1 MRHAQVVSCLWLAAV
16 LVVVATACRPRQTG
30 PNDAY
35 LDPRVSAESGT
46 ASSRA
51 HGRELYDKREL
62 VMQLAAVRPGMSV
75 ADVGAG
81 TGAVHADAERRGG
94 PDGPRLRRR
103 GHRQVQ
109 PVHRR
114 ERRATAV
121 ASTSSA
127 SSGTERT
134 VGLPPGSIDLAFLCD
149 VYHHFAF
156 PEEMLASIR
165 RALRPEGEVLLVEF
179 RREPGAAPWV
189 FEHVRAGEDE
199 VLREFERAGF
209 ARLQRSGALQG
220 SYMWRFRLA
229 STADAAA
236 GPSAPE
242 ARLSGPRSAP

>member
-1 MRHAQVVSCLWLAAV
+1 MRRSLVFWLAAV
-16 LVVVATACRPRQTG
+16 LIVVATACRPRQTG

-35 LDPRVSAESGT
+35 MDPRVSADEWNRLFT
-46 ASSRA
+46 A
-51 HGRELYDKREL
+51 HGRELYDERDL

-81 TGAVHADAERRGG
+81 TGAFTLMLSDAVGPTGRVYAEEVVGKFSRFIAETAADGG
-94 PDGPRLRRR
+94 RFNI
-103 GHRQVQ
+103 VS
-109 PVHRR
+109 
-114 ERRATAV
+114 V
-121 ASTSSA
+121 A
-127 SSGTERT
+127 GTERT

-149 VYHHFAF
+149 VYHHFDH

-209 ARLQRSGALQG
+209 ARLERSGALQG
-220 SYMWRFRLA
+220 SYTWRFRLA
-229 STADAAA
+229 STADSAA
-236 GPSAPE
+236 GPPVPA
-242 ARLSGPRSAP
+242 ARLSGPRLAL